1 MRLTIEEVQH
11 IAALARVGMTDREVC
26 QMRDQLSHILD
37 NFDVLNQVDTDGV
50 DSTSQSEDLNTV
62 ARVDGAT
69 NSHDVDDMLANAP
82 RIEDNLIRV
91 RAVLE

>member
-1 MRLTIEEVQH
+1 MRLTTEEVQH
-11 IAALARVGMTDREVC
+11 IASLARVGMTGQEVF

-37 NFDVLNQVDTDGV
+37 SFDVLNQIDTDGV
-50 DSTSQSEDLNTV
+50 DSARQSEDLNTV
-62 ARVDGAT
+62 ARVDGVT
-69 NSHDVDDMLANAP
+69 KSYDVDDMLANAP

>member
-1 MRLTIEEVQH
+1 MRLSTEEVQH
-11 IAALARVGMTDREVC
+11 IAALARIGMTDQEVG

-37 NFDVLNQVDTDGV
+37 SFDVLNQVDTDGV
-50 DSTSQSEDLNTV
+50 DSARQSVDLNTV
-62 ARVDGAT
+62 ARVDGVT
-69 NSHDVDDMLANAP
+69 KSYHVDDMLANAP

>member
-1 MRLTIEEVQH
+1 MRLTTEEVQH
-11 IAALARVGMTDREVC
+11 IASLARVGMTGQEVC

-37 NFDVLNQVDTDGV
+37 SFDVLNQIDTDGV
-50 DSTSQSEDLNTV
+50 DSARQSEDLNTV
-62 ARVDGAT
+62 ARVDGVT
-69 NSHDVDDMLANAP
+69 ESYDVDDMLANAP